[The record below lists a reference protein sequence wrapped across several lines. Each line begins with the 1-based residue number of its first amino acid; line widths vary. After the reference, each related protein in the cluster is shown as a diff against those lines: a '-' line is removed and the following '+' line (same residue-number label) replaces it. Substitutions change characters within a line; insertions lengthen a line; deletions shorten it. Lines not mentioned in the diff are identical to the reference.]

1 MSLPPTDE
9 PIPHAG
15 AHTCGLYVS
24 LLGRIVSTGES
35 GVLRIESGPDHRTLY
50 FVNGSPVWFES
61 SRPADQLDAQ
71 QLADVDAR
79 MKLVKRGV
87 AGPLQWRQG
96 SWTWEPVEGLPAEL
110 LMNAVFLDSSPL
122 AALWAG
128 VQKTMRQDDVLMAV
142 TDRSAG
148 PIKTRS
154 ELTEG
159 FAQLEVEG
167 PLGSLVE
174 HLGET
179 AIVEEL
185 LREFAVEHQD
195 LFKLLWFLEVLGWVE
210 RDGLR
215 AAVLGLLPAAP
226 RAMTP
231 EEALSPTSVDLDPH
245 ETTLAD
251 EPSTSELQVLS
262 QDEMDLPPQQVL
274 AAIRTGT
281 ADHSPSALLAPGAS
295 DELEALSLELDAPS
309 ESEAAPRDEW
319 SGEHIRAAITPTV
332 PTAEPSKVMPSLP
345 RYRPTTDTGSR
356 VGRYVQSSVKIPAVD
371 ESPPKGSETTP
382 GTPLP
387 DDRGRSPRGRTNPM
401 AERAEALSTTTGRR
415 PPIGRSLLDLVRR
428 DYRTRMG
435 TDYYTFLGVPS
446 KASAVLIDRASAKLM
461 KRWTRAAK
469 DPELPEELR
478 SLAKELVHVGHLA
491 RRMFSVAERR
501 AEYDRRL
508 ARGQAPLAG
517 NIKAARTR
525 DLPRS
530 TPGSLPPSP
539 DGGNAHH
546 IAARQALRQG
556 NFSQAVQML
565 RALRMQSPSDPD
577 ILCDLGWAVWK
588 ASAETDREGA
598 EEFLQL
604 ASTFDPR
611 HERAREFLAR
621 VAVDCGDDEAARDRL
636 DRYLKLR
643 PDAEWARKALASLPD
658 EAQGSSGPRL
668 AFWKK

>member
-15 AHTCGLYVS
+15 AHTCGMYVS
-24 LLGRIVSTGES
+24 LLGRIVATGAG
-35 GVLRIESGPDHRTLY
+35 GVLRIESGPDHRSLY
-50 FVNGSPVWFES
+50 FVNGSPVWIES
-61 SRPADQLDAQ
+61 NLPEDQLDAE
-71 QLADVDAR
+71 QLADLDAR

-96 SWTWEPVEGLPAEL
+96 SWTWEPVDGLPAEL

-122 AALWAG
+122 AALWSG

-142 TDRSAG
+142 TDRAAG
-148 PIKTRS
+148 PLKATPG
-154 ELTEG
+154 LKG
-159 FAQLEVEG
+159 FAQLEITG

-174 HLGET
+174 HLGDT

-185 LREFAVEHQD
+185 LRQFAVEHQD
-195 LFKLLWFLEVLGWVE
+195 LFKLLWFIEVLGWVE

-215 AAVLGLLPAAP
+215 AAALGLLPAAP
-226 RAMTP
+226 QGMTP
-231 EEALSPTSVDLDPH
+231 EEALSPSSSVDLDPH
-245 ETTLAD
+245 ETTMAD
-251 EPSTSELQVLS
+251 EPSTSEFQVLS
-262 QDEMDLPPQQVL
+262 QDELALPPQQVL

-281 ADHSPSALLAPGAS
+281 VDNSPSALLAPRES
-295 DELEALSLELDAPS
+295 DELEALSLEMDAPT
-309 ESEAAPRDEW
+309 ESEVAPRDEW

-345 RYRPTTDTGSR
+345 RYRPTTDTGTR
-356 VGRYVQSSVKIPAVD
+356 VGRYVQSSVHIPAVPD
-371 ESPPKGSETTP
+371 GAVSAPVTTP
-382 GTPLP
+382 GSPAP
-387 DDRGRSPRGRTNPM
+387 DDGERHPRGRTNPM

-415 PPIGRSLLDLVRR
+415 PPVGRSLVDLVRR

-469 DPELPEELR
+469 DPELPDDLR
-478 SLAKELVHVGHLA
+478 LLAKELVQVGHLA

-530 TPGSLPPSP
+530 TPGSLPPTP
-539 DGGNAHH
+539 GGANAAH

-556 NFSQAVQML
+556 NYSHAVHML

-588 ASAETDREGA
+588 ASAETDRDGA

-621 VAVDCGDDEAARDRL
+621 VAVDSGDDEAARGRL

-643 PDAEWARKALASLPD
+643 PDAEWARKALAELP
-658 EAQGSSGPRL
+658 EESQGNTGPRL